1 MLRRLRAPI
10 GLDIGSS
17 AIKVVAVRRLPWPR
31 LVTAIVEP
39 MLPDRLV
46 DGVVADPSAL
56 AADLRTLWQRH
67 RLRRRRVAISI
78 GGSGVC
84 LKRFALP
91 PMPVRDVPGA
101 VRWEASRHLPAPSN
115 EMAYDYCILRRSRM
129 PRGRTTDAPSAPGVD
144 VLLAAV
150 RRDALDGWTA
160 VSRAAGLDLV
170 AVDVAPLALQRA
182 WEATRRSIPRNE
194 TVALVDLGA
203 STTSINVVSAG
214 TPVLARD
221 VPSGARRWTEAVQ
234 RVLGVSF
241 DEAERMKCAWRSEA
255 RDDMGDRLA
264 AALRAA
270 TDHWLFEV
278 GRTFDYAISDRGAPT
293 LQRIA
298 IAGGGSKLSGL
309 LDAVSSHFGVPVEV
323 VGWSSAAAH
332 ERRRQIE
339 PDVALALGLAVR
351 RRSRSCSR

>member
-1 MLRRLRAPI
+1 MLPGLRGPI

-17 AIKVVAVRRLPWPR
+17 AIKVVDVRRLPWPR
-31 LVTAIVEP
+31 PVTAIVEP
-39 MLPDRLV
+39 MLPGRLV
-46 DGVVADPSAL
+46 DGAVADPSAL

-67 RLRRRRVAISI
+67 RLGRRRVAIAI

-84 LKRFALP
+84 LKRFELP

-101 VRWEASRHLPAPSN
+101 VRWEASRHLPAPPD
-115 EMAYDYCILRRSRM
+115 EMAFDYCVLRRDGTQRA
-129 PRGRTTDAPSAPGVD
+129 RTTNAVSASGVD

-150 RRDALDGWTA
+150 RRDALDRWME

-170 AVDVAPLALQRA
+170 VVDVAPLALQRA
-182 WEATRRSIPRNE
+182 WEATRRSTTPNE

-203 STTSINVVSAG
+203 SATSVNVVSGGA
-214 TPVLARD
+214 PVLARD

-255 RDDMGDRLA
+255 GDDFGDRLA
-264 AALRAA
+264 TALRAA

-278 GRTFDYAISDRGAPT
+278 GRTFDYAVSDRGAPT

-309 LDAVSSHFGVPVEV
+309 LDAISAHFGVPVDV
-323 VGWSSAAAH
+323 VGQRSARTR
-332 ERRRQIE
+332 ERRQIE
-339 PDVALALGLAVR
+339 PDIALALGLAVR
-351 RRSRSCSR
+351 RRRGSCSR